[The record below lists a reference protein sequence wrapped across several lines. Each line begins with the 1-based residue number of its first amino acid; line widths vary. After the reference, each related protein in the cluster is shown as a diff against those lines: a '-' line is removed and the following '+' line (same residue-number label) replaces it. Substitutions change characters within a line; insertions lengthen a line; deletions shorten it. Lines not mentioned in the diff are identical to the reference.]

1 MGYES
6 RLYVVQKSDIKGF
19 REPKTKDKT
28 WCEVLATIELCKVGG
43 DFFVYLEKYPA
54 TDSFFYTENE
64 TVIEDKYGEPLK
76 EIPIKDMINILERQ
90 KAEDIV
96 REGVPYR
103 RLEPAIALLKGFDP
117 EQWGEVVVLHYGH

>member
-6 RLYVVQKSDIKGF
+6 RLYVVKKSEIAGRDAETEGKY
-19 REPKTKDKT
+19 
-28 WCEVLATIELCKVGG
+28 WCEVIATINLCKMGG
-43 DFFVYLEKYPA
+43 DFRDKLYKYPA

-64 TVIEDKYGEPLK
+64 TVVEDKYGEPLK
-76 EIPIKDMINILERQ
+76 EIPIRDMVNILERQ

-103 RLEPAIALLKGFDP
+103 RLEPAISLLKGFDP
-117 EQWGEVVVLHYGH
+117 EQWGAVTVLHYGY